1 MQLAKYLTSLSRGMI
16 DRTYLSD
23 IKQQAGLIKW
33 CIVRLRHSNSLFHHG
48 DIWSL
53 ELAIMNTR
61 RNCLFC
67 NYKCMEGW
75 GQVVR
80 SPYDA
85 ITNISLL
92 CGSALGCSFALGLP
106 GKSWVVGGNRHSKQ
120 RARKVPSQEMG
131 KDFPPKETQ
140 ISPIVLTRTEHIIR
154 ENLRELGNINSARK
168 KVTLAQITLS

>member
-1 MQLAKYLTSLSRGMI
+1 MQLAKHLTSLSRGMI

-23 IKQQAGLIKW
+23 IKQQAGLIKC
-33 CIVRLRHSNSLFHHG
+33 CIVRLRHSNSLFHHR

-61 RNCLFC
+61 SNCLFC

-106 GKSWVVGGNRHSKQ
+106 GKRRVVGGNWHSKQ
-120 RARKVPSQEMG
+120 RARKVPSQETG
-131 KDFPPKETQ
+131 KDFPSKETQ
-140 ISPIVLTRTEHIIR
+140 ISPIVLTRTERIIR
-154 ENLRELGNINSARK
+154 KNLRELGNINSARK